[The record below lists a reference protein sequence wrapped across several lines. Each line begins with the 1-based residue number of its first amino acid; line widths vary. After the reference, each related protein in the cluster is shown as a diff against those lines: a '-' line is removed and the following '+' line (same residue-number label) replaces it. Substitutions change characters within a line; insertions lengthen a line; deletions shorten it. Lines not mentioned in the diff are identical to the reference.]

1 MLSLPADVIPRIV
14 STPMCAQSLAATCKW
29 MRGYV
34 RSDIFIFVNEV
45 VWDDVTTSVDAIKLY
60 ARSDYYTAISA
71 PMNES
76 GFMNAFSAGFTRE
89 SGPNLRVFG
98 TILVRFGYVRSSR
111 QYITAGPGTW
121 ESLAPTPPGYIKFTY
136 LRQFKGLGSS
146 HDERWLAISMAN
158 VYYKRDLAGMVIARG
173 QAVNS
178 SHVIFTDNG
187 YNEVG
192 AAIGQ
197 NCSVYARE
205 CNSGSKEPPPL
216 PVEPQITIC
225 TLI

>member
-29 MRGYV
+29 MRGCV

-98 TILVRFGYVRSSR
+98 TILVREVFPSIYHGRARYLGESR
-111 QYITAGPGTW
+111 TDAARVYQVYI
-121 ESLAPTPPGYIKFTY
+121 
-136 LRQFKGLGSS
+136 FK
-146 HDERWLAISMAN
+146 
-158 VYYKRDLAGMVIARG
+158 
-173 QAVNS
+173 
-178 SHVIFTDNG
+178 
-187 YNEVG
+187 
-192 AAIGQ
+192 
-197 NCSVYARE
+197 
-205 CNSGSKEPPPL
+205 
-216 PVEPQITIC
+216 TI
-225 TLI
+225 